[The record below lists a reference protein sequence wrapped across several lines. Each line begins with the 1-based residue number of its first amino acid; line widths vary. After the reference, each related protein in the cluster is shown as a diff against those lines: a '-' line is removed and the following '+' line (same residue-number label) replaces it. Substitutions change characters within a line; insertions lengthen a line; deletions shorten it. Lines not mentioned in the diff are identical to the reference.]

1 MDVEALSFEFI
12 NLITDKITLLIGS
25 FISKLKLT
33 WFNTQLR
40 SWNKMQNHIVDFSN
54 QVQDFQVYILHLNF
68 FLETKTT
75 R

>member
-12 NLITDKITLLIGS
+12 NLITDKITLLICS

-54 QVQDFQVYILHLNF
+54 QVQDFPVYILHLNF